1 VGGFLENVH
10 KIRISSSWW
19 TKILELGVF
28 SGKNIPVAVGTLLDP
43 KRNSIKAKGLFEKRH
58 TPLAQQG
65 TSDPRDLTDANK
77 R

>member
-10 KIRISSSWW
+10 KIRNSSSWW

-58 TPLAQQG
+58 AG
-65 TSDPRDLTDANK
+65 TTRDVGSTRSDGRE
-77 R
+77 